1 MKILLSIL
9 VLLVFA
15 FQSEAGEDIDKKRKI
30 DGISI
35 FDSGIQNSVYLK
47 TALCDEQDLN
57 DFNGP
62 YLFFENAAPDIH
74 SPIYKVKN
82 VPVFL
87 SLFFTD
93 SFQYLLIDLPPPS
106 FSQV

>member
-15 FQSEAGEDIDKKRKI
+15 FQSEAGENIDKKRNV

-35 FDSGIQNSVYLK
+35 FDPGIQNFVYLK
-47 TALCDEQDLN
+47 TGFCDEQDLN
-57 DFNGP
+57 DSNGP
-62 YLFFENAAPDIH
+62 DLFFENTAPDIH

-93 SFQYLLIDLPPPS
+93 SFQYFLIDLPPPS